1 MLQQQLEDA
10 QQTQTVLRA
19 ATRRSARST
28 TREEEGE
35 EREKGATEGRRGS
48 RARCCRMMMTTMAK
62 MMIQARRR
70 GIGRRDVVSSR
81 HATAIERKKGRLVS
95 VEQRLVSFGFG
106 LRYYVR
112 VVKYSVKYFIL
123 TLNTIYND
131 GQALSWAICSDCGKL
146 AHGILLAKK
155 MLRRWVRADAYV
167 RFSEARSSFPAHA
180 PLFKFH
186 IW

>member
-81 HATAIERKKGRLVS
+81 HATAIESGKGTGIGSTSPAL
-95 VEQRLVSFGFG
+95 FGFG

-112 VVKYSVKYFIL
+112 VVKFSVKYFIL
-123 TLNTIYND
+123 TLNTIYKD